1 MVLMFI
7 ITAIYNDHFSLS
19 AQMIMVI
26 FNNYC
31 QHFPSQPSGRAQTQ
45 LLKVVENP
53 LRTSLRPGHQGDNI
67 IIIITITIMI
77 MIMIIIITI
86 AVIAVIIMTII
97 TIMIVMTRNNP
108 SPSPDK
114 KEFRPLGFDSN
125 SLKRNKRSVS
135 AV

>member
-1 MVLMFI
+1 
-7 ITAIYNDHFSLS
+7 
-19 AQMIMVI
+19 MII

-67 IIIITITIMI
+67 IIVITITIMI
-77 MIMIIIITI
+77 MNTTIMIRIMMIIIIIISI

-97 TIMIVMTRNNP
+97 TLMTTTIMIMMTRNNP

-135 AV
+135 VD

>member
-1 MVLMFI
+1 
-7 ITAIYNDHFSLS
+7 
-19 AQMIMVI
+19 MII

-31 QHFPSQPSGRAQTQ
+31 QHFLSQPSGRAQTQ

-53 LRTSLRPGHQGDNI
+53 LRTSLRPGHLGDNI

-77 MIMIIIITI
+77 MNTTIMIMIMMMIIIITI

-97 TIMIVMTRNNP
+97 TFMTTTMMIMMTRNNP

-135 AV
+135 AA

>member
-1 MVLMFI
+1 
-7 ITAIYNDHFSLS
+7 
-19 AQMIMVI
+19 MII

-53 LRTSLRPGHQGDNI
+53 LRTSLRPGHLGDNI

-77 MIMIIIITI
+77 MNTTIMIMIMIMMMIIIITI

-97 TIMIVMTRNNP
+97 TFMTTTIMIMMTRNNP

-135 AV
+135 AA

>member
-1 MVLMFI
+1 
-7 ITAIYNDHFSLS
+7 
-19 AQMIMVI
+19 MII
-26 FNNYC
+26 FNNYG
-31 QHFPSQPSGRAQTQ
+31 QHFLSQPSGRAQTQ

-53 LRTSLRPGHQGDNI
+53 LRTSLRPGHLGDNI

-77 MIMIIIITI
+77 MNTTIMIMIMIMMIIIIITI
-86 AVIAVIIMTII
+86 AVIIITII
-97 TIMIVMTRNNP
+97 TFMTTTMMIMMTRNNP

-135 AV
+135 AA